1 VSRVTES
8 GFMIFIET
16 KLKGA
21 FAIEIE
27 RKEDFRGFFA
37 RTFCRHEFSHHGL
50 KTQFVQCSISYNE
63 RKGTLRGMHFQSA
76 PMQEAKLIRCTRGSI
91 FDAIIDL
98 RRDSPTYKKHFTIEL
113 TAETGS
119 ALYIPEGFAHGF
131 QTLEDGTEV
140 LYQMTEFFA
149 PDLARGVRWNDPA
162 FGIRWPEVDNRIILD
177 RDQSYALFSD

>member
-1 VSRVTES
+1 
-8 GFMIFIET
+8 MIFTET

-21 FAIEIE
+21 FIVEIE

-37 RTFCRHEFSHHGL
+37 RTFCQHEFANHGL
-50 KTQFVQCSISYNE
+50 KTQFVQSSISYNE

-76 PMQEAKLIRCTRGSI
+76 PMQETKLIRCTRGSV
-91 FDAIIDL
+91 FDVIIDL
-98 RRDSPTYKKHFTIEL
+98 RPASPTYKLHLTVEL
-113 TAETGS
+113 KAETGK

-131 QTLEDGTEV
+131 QTLEDGSEL

-162 FGIRWPEVDNRIILD
+162 FGIRWPETNNPIILD
-177 RDQSYALFSD
+177 RDRNYASFSD